1 MKLNLAVGVFATIV
15 SSSSFAQYKAPTT
28 GSSKEYQIA
37 TNKTDADNC
46 PLISV
51 INTGAKPYRLT
62 IRYTHSGTTLTT
74 HGYSPS
80 SETNTFTHGNFKPG
94 ESKDFE
100 INPGANC
107 RKPNR
112 LNIDEVKAELY

>member
-1 MKLNLAVGVFATIV
+1 MKRYLAIAVLAAIV

-28 GSSKEYQIA
+28 GSSKEYRIT

-51 INTGAKPYRLT
+51 TNTGPKPYRLT
-62 IRYTHSGTTLTT
+62 VRYTHSGTTI
-74 HGYSPS
+74 GNSPS
-80 SETNTFTHGNFKPG
+80 SESNTLTWGNFKPG

-100 INPGANC
+100 ISPGANC

-112 LNIDEVKAELY
+112 LTIDEVKAELY